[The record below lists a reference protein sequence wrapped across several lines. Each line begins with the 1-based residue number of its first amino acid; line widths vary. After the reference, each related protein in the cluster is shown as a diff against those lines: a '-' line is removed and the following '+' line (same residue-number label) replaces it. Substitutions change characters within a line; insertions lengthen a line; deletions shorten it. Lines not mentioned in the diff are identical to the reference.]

1 MKILWFLPNILT
13 FANLFFGCVG
23 IVYGISGDLKTL
35 SICVLI
41 GCICDFFDGFF
52 ARLFNVDSS
61 LGTQLDSF
69 SDLVTFGF
77 SSSVVMFNLILNSD
91 FVTSNSESNFSN
103 YLPFFS
109 FLIVIAS
116 SYRLAKFN
124 MQRNK
129 NFFYGLP
136 TPANAILIVF
146 LPYLFEHHLMESVSE
161 LSNNTVFLITL
172 VSTSSILLIS
182 NFEMPKFKGGNYSLT
197 FNVRRELFI
206 LTSIFLILFL
216 KFAAFPLII
225 LIYLFF
231 GFLRIKF

>member
-23 IVYGISGDLKTL
+23 IVYGISGDLKML

-52 ARLFNVDSS
+52 ARLFNIDSS

-91 FVTSNSESNFSN
+91 FVTSNSESNFAN

-109 FLIVIAS
+109 FLIVC
-116 SYRLAKFN
+116 F
-124 MQRNK
+124 
-129 NFFYGLP
+129 
-136 TPANAILIVF
+136 
-146 LPYLFEHHLMESVSE
+146 
-161 LSNNTVFLITL
+161 
-172 VSTSSILLIS
+172 
-182 NFEMPKFKGGNYSLT
+182 
-197 FNVRRELFI
+197 
-206 LTSIFLILFL
+206 
-216 KFAAFPLII
+216 
-225 LIYLFF
+225 
-231 GFLRIKF
+231 